1 MPTGSKQDKYDAVVI
16 GGGHNGLVAA
26 TYLAKA
32 GMSVLVLERL
42 DETGGATQSVES
54 FTGLPARISAYSYL
68 VSLFPD
74 RIIDELNLDMQVR
87 SRRTA
92 SYTPVVRNGQH
103 SGLMIERN
111 EGELTRQSFRD
122 LTGSDKEYDAWRSF
136 YSEISDFAKEVA
148 PTLMEPLTYGP
159 DIYDRV
165 KRETWEMLVENPI
178 GRAIETRFADDTV
191 RGVVATDALIGTFA
205 DINDESLL
213 QNKCFL
219 YHLIGNGTGEWR
231 VPVGG
236 MGAITGA
243 LERAAWRH
251 KVEIVTRAFVNKVE
265 SDGKTAAVSWQAAGE
280 THTVECDWVLGN
292 VAPWVLQILLGEHP
306 GPRPEGSQIKVNML
320 LERLPRLRSGASP
333 AQAFAG
339 TFHVAEGYAQLQKA
353 YDEAAAGELP
363 GQLPGELYCHT
374 LTDPSIL
381 GPLAIRG
388 MHAFTYFGLHTPARL
403 FTGNVD
409 KVRDEAV
416 VRALDAINVH
426 LEEPIESLLALDANG
441 MPCLEAKA
449 PQDVESGLA
458 MPGGH
463 IYHGDLA
470 WPWANPRS
478 LMDTPAHRWGVQTMV
493 PNVVI
498 CGAGAQRGG
507 GVSGIGGHNAAM
519 AVLDTIAGRL

>member
-1 MPTGSKQDKYDAVVI
+1 VPTGSKQDKYDAVVI

-42 DETGGATQSVES
+42 DETGGATQSAES
-54 FTGLPARISAYSYL
+54 FTGLPARISRYASV

-74 RIIDELNLDMQVR
+74 RIIDELQLDMQFR
-87 SRRTA
+87 SRRST

-103 SGLMIERN
+103 SGLLVERN
-111 EGELTRQSFRD
+111 EGEVTRQSFRD
-122 LTGSDKEYDAWRSF
+122 LTGSDKEYGAWRSF
-136 YSEISDFAKEVA
+136 YSEIADFAKEVA
-148 PTLMEPLTYGP
+148 PTLMEPLSYGT

-178 GRAIETRFADDTV
+178 GRAIEERFDDDAV
-191 RGVVATDALIGTFA
+191 RGIVATDALIGTFA
-205 DINDESLL
+205 DVHDESLI
-213 QNKCFL
+213 QNKSFL
-219 YHLIGNGTGEWR
+219 YHLVGNGTGEAR

-236 MGAITGA
+236 MGALTGA

-265 SDGKTAAVSWQAAGE
+265 SDGKTASVSWQSGGE
-280 THTVECDWVLGN
+280 THMVDCDWVLGN

-339 TFHVAEGYAQLQKA
+339 TFHVGEGYTQLQKA
-353 YDEAAAGELP
+353 FDEAAGGQVPTVMP
-363 GQLPGELYCHT
+363 GDLHCHT
-374 LTDPSIL
+374 LTDPSVL
-381 GPLAIRG
+381 GPLAIQG
-388 MHAFTYFGLHTPARL
+388 MHAFSVFGLHTPARL
-403 FTGNVD
+403 FSGNVD
-409 KVRDEAV
+409 HVRDDV
-416 VRALDAINVH
+416 VLRLLDSINVH
-426 LEEPIESLLALDANG
+426 LEEPIETLLALDANG
-441 MPCLEAKA
+441 QPCLEAMA
-449 PQDVESGLA
+449 PQDIESALA

-463 IYHGDLA
+463 MFHGDLA
-470 WPWANPRS
+470 WPWANTRS
-478 LMDTPAHRWGVQTMV
+478 LMDTPAHRWGVQTDV

-507 GVSGIGGHNAAM
+507 SVSGIGGHNAAM
-519 AVLDTIAGRL
+519 AVLDTRDGRL

>member
-1 MPTGSKQDKYDAVVI
+1 VPTGSKQDKYDAVVI

-32 GMSVLVLERL
+32 GMSVLLLERL
-42 DETGGATQSVES
+42 DETGGATQSSEI
-54 FTGLPARISAYSYL
+54 FTGLPAR
-68 VSLFPD
+68 VSRYADIVSVVPD
-74 RIIDELNLDMQVR
+74 RIIEELGLDVQFR
-87 SRRTA
+87 SRRSA
-92 SYTPVVRNGQH
+92 SYTPVVRNGRYA
-103 SGLMIERN
+103 GLMVERN
-111 EGELTRQSFRD
+111 EGEVTRQSFRD
-122 LTGSDKEYDAWRSF
+122 LTGSDAEYDAWRSF
-136 YSEISDFAKEVA
+136 YSEIGDFAKEVA
-148 PTLMEPLTYGP
+148 PTMMEPLVYGQ

-178 GRAIETRFADDTV
+178 GKAIEDRFSDDAV

-205 DINDESLL
+205 DLHDDSLM

-219 YHLIGNGTGEWR
+219 YNVIGNGTGEWR
-231 VPVGG
+231 IPVGG
-236 MGAITGA
+236 MGALTGA
-243 LERAAWRH
+243 LERAAWRN
-251 KVEIVTRAFVNKVE
+251 KVEIVTRAFVNKIE
-265 SDGKTAAVSWQAAGE
+265 SDGKAAAVSWQAGGE

-306 GPRPEGSQIKVNML
+306 GPRPEGSQIKINML

-339 TFHVAEGYAQLQKA
+339 TFHVAESFTQLQRA
-353 YDEAAAGELP
+353 YQEAAAGDLP
-363 GQLPGELYCHT
+363 SIMPGELHCHT

-381 GPLAIRG
+381 GPLAIQG

-403 FTGNVD
+403 FSGDVD
-409 KVRDEAV
+409 SVRDDV
-416 VRALDAINVH
+416 VGRVLDSINIH

-441 MPCLEAKA
+441 HPCLEAKA
-449 PQDVESGLA
+449 PQDIETALA

-463 IYHGDLA
+463 IFHGDLA
-470 WPWANPRS
+470 WPWANARS
-478 LMDTPAHRWGVQTMV
+478 LMDTPAHRWGVQTVV

-507 GVSGIGGHNAAM
+507 SVSGIGGHNAAM
-519 AVLDTIAGRL
+519 AVLDTRDGRL

>member
-1 MPTGSKQDKYDAVVI
+1 VPTGSKQDKYDAVVI

-42 DETGGATQSVES
+42 DETGGATQSTDA
-54 FTGLPARISAYSYL
+54 FTGLPARISRYSTL
-68 VSLFPD
+68 VGLFPD
-74 RIIDELNLDMQVR
+74 RIIEELQLDMQFR
-87 SRRTA
+87 SRRAA
-92 SYTPVVRNGQH
+92 SYTPVVRNGQY
-103 SGLMIERN
+103 SGLMVERN

-136 YSEISDFAKEVA
+136 YSEIADFAKEVA
-148 PTLMEPLTYGP
+148 PTLMEPLAYGT
-159 DIYDRV
+159 DVYDRV

-178 GRAIETRFADDTV
+178 GKAIEERFEDDAV
-191 RGVVATDALIGTFA
+191 RGVVATDALVGTFA
-205 DINDESLL
+205 DVNDESLI
-213 QNKCFL
+213 QNKRFL
-219 YHLIGNGTGEWR
+219 YQHIGNGTGEWR

-236 MGAITGA
+236 MGALTGA
-243 LERAAWRH
+243 LERAAWRN
-251 KVEIVTRAFVNKVE
+251 KVEIVTRAFVNKIE
-265 SDGKTAAVSWQAAGE
+265 SDGKTAAVGWQAGGE
-280 THTVECDWVLGN
+280 THTVDCDWVLGN

-333 AQAFAG
+333 AQAFGG
-339 TFHVAEGYAQLQKA
+339 TFHVGSGYGHLHRA
-353 YDEAAAGELP
+353 YEEAAAGQVP
-363 GQLPGELYCHT
+363 SILPGELHCHT

-381 GPLAIRG
+381 GPLAIQG
-388 MHAFTYFGLHTPARL
+388 MHSFTYVGLHTPARL
-403 FTGNVD
+403 FSGNVD
-409 KVRDEAV
+409 QVRDDAA

-441 MPCLEAKA
+441 QPCLEAMA
-449 PQDVESGLA
+449 PQDIESALA

-463 IYHGDLA
+463 MFHGDLA
-470 WPWANPRS
+470 WPWASTRS
-478 LMDTPAHRWGVQTMV
+478 LMDTPAHRWGVQTVV

-507 GVSGIGGHNAAM
+507 AVSGIGGHNAAM
-519 AVLDTIAGRL
+519 AVLDTRDGRL

>member
-1 MPTGSKQDKYDAVVI
+1 
-16 GGGHNGLVAA
+16 
-26 TYLAKA
+26 
-32 GMSVLVLERL
+32 
-42 DETGGATQSVES
+42 
-54 FTGLPARISAYSYL
+54 
-68 VSLFPD
+68 
-74 RIIDELNLDMQVR
+74 
-87 SRRTA
+87 
-92 SYTPVVRNGQH
+92 
-103 SGLMIERN
+103 
-111 EGELTRQSFRD
+111 
-122 LTGSDKEYDAWRSF
+122 
-136 YSEISDFAKEVA
+136 
-148 PTLMEPLTYGP
+148 
-159 DIYDRV
+159 
-165 KRETWEMLVENPI
+165 MLVENPI
-178 GRAIETRFADDTV
+178 GKAIEDRFDDDVV
-191 RGVVATDALIGTFA
+191 RGVVATDALIGNFN
-205 DINDESLL
+205 DLHDESLV
-213 QNKCFL
+213 QNKTFL

-265 SDGKTAAVSWQAAGE
+265 SDGKTASVSWQAAGE
-280 THTVECDWVLGN
+280 THSVECDWVLGN

-339 TFHVAEGYAQLQKA
+339 TFHVAESYSQLQKA
-353 YDEAAAGELP
+353 HAEASAGHLP
-363 GQLPGELYCHT
+363 SIMPGELYCHS
-374 LTDPSIL
+374 LTDPSVL
-381 GPLAIRG
+381 GPLAIGG
-388 MHAFTYFGLHTPARL
+388 MHAFTYFGMHTPARL

-409 KVRDEAV
+409 AVRDEAV
-416 VRALDAINVH
+416 VRVLDAINVH

-441 MPCLEAKA
+441 QPCLDAKA
-449 PQDVESGLA
+449 PQDIESALA

-463 IYHGDLA
+463 IFHGDLA

-478 LMDTPAHRWGVQTMV
+478 LMDTPAHRWGVQTVV

>member
-1 MPTGSKQDKYDAVVI
+1 VPTGSKQDKYDAVVI

-26 TYLAKA
+26 SYLAKS
-32 GMSVLVLERL
+32 GLSVLLLERL
-42 DETGGATQSVES
+42 DEVGGAAQSVET
-54 FTGLPARISAYSYL
+54 FTGLPARISRYSYL

-74 RIIDELNLDMQVR
+74 RIIDELDLDMQFR

-92 SYTPVVRNGQH
+92 SYTPVIRKGEYT
-103 SGLMIERN
+103 GLMVERN

-122 LTGSDKEYDAWRSF
+122 VTGSDQEYDAWRSF
-136 YSEISDFAKEVA
+136 YGEIAHFAKVIA
-148 PTLMEPLTYGP
+148 PTMMEPLVYGT
-159 DIYDRV
+159 DIQERV
-165 KRETWEMLVENPI
+165 KAETWEMLVEQPI
-178 GRAIETRFADDTV
+178 GQTIEARFQDDTV

-205 DINDESLL
+205 DLRDESLI
-213 QNKCFL
+213 QNKCCL

-236 MGAITGA
+236 MGAVTGA

-251 KVEIVTRAFVNKVE
+251 KVELVTRAFVTKVE
-265 SDGKTAAVSWQAAGE
+265 SDGQSAAVSWQADGE
-280 THTVECDWVLGN
+280 VHTVECDWVLGN
-292 VAPWVLQILLGEHP
+292 VAPWVLQILLGEQP
-306 GPRPEGSQIKVNML
+306 GPRPEGSQVKVNML
-320 LERLPRLRSGASP
+320 LERLPKLRSGAPP

-339 TFHVAEGYAQLQKA
+339 TFHVAEGYQQLQTA
-353 YDEAAAGELP
+353 YAEAAAGNLP
-363 GQLPGELYCHT
+363 TQLPGELYCHT

-381 GPLAIRG
+381 GPLAIQG
-388 MHAFTYFGLHTPARL
+388 LHSLTYFGVHTPARL
-403 FTGNVD
+403 FSGDVD
-409 KVRDEAV
+409 VVRDEAV

-441 MPCLEAKA
+441 QPCLEAKA
-449 PQDVESGLA
+449 PQDIESSLA

-463 IYHGDLA
+463 IFHGDLA

-478 LMDTPAHRWGVQTMV
+478 RMDTPAHRWGVQTAV

-507 GVSGIGGHNAAM
+507 AVSGIGGHNAAM